1 MYQQVLDFWFHEL
14 TPDQHWQKSAELDLT
29 IKTRFGDWQQKAAR
43 GELLDWRKNSDGA
56 LAEVIL
62 LDQFSRNIF
71 RDTAQAFANDSAA
84 LILAQNAMEKG
95 FHIDMPVA
103 RRSFLFLPFMHSESA
118 QIHDIAVKIYT
129 EFGDANTLDFE
140 LQHKAIIDR
149 FGRYPHRNHI
159 LGRPSTEEEI
169 AFLKQPNSG
178 F

>member
-1 MYQQVLDFWFHEL
+1 MYQNILDFWFHEL
-14 TPDQHWQKSAELDLT
+14 TPDQHWQKSDELDLT

-43 GELLDWRKNSDGA
+43 GELFDWRKNPDGA

-62 LDQFSRNIF
+62 LDQFSRNVF
-71 RDTAQAFANDSAA
+71 RDTAQAFAYDSVA
-84 LILAQNAMEKG
+84 LVLAQVAVEKG
-95 FHIDMPVA
+95 LHLKMSIEH
-103 RRSFLFLPFMHSESA
+103 RCFLFMPYMHSESVD
-118 QIHDIAVKIYT
+118 IHDIAVELIT